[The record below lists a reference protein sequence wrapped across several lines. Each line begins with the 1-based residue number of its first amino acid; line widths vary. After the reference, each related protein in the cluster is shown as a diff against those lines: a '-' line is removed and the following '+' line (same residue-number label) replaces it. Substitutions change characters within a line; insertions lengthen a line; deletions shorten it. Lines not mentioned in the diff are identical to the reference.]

1 MPDVDW
7 QIYHS
12 INDFVARHD
21 WLGSLFKAIETYGT
35 ILIAVAAFAL
45 WFCSRPG
52 GDRKWKVAAGS
63 ALGSAALGI
72 LINRVIAAGYHRDR
86 PFISHP
92 SAHLWGPRKTDP
104 SLPSDHAT
112 AALAIAIAVL
122 LIDTGVG
129 LVFLALA
136 VLIAIGRVII
146 GEHYPGDVLTSTVVA
161 VVVAFV
167 VVRLGRPV
175 IVFLVRIV
183 ERVTDPLVALVWRS
197 RTSDT

>member
-1 MPDVDW
+1 VDW
-7 QIYHS
+7 RIYHS
-12 INDFVARHD
+12 VNDFVARHD
-21 WLGSLFKAIETYGT
+21 WIGSLFKAIETYGT

-45 WFCSRPG
+45 WFCARPG
-52 GDRKWKVAAGS
+52 GDRKWKLAAGS
-63 ALGSAALGI
+63 ALGAAALGI
-72 LINRVIAAGYHRDR
+72 VINRIVAAIYHRDR

-92 SAHLWGPRKTDP
+92 SAHLWGPHKTDA

-112 AALAIAIAVL
+112 AALAIAVAVL

-136 VLIAIGRVII
+136 VLIAVGRVIV
-146 GEHYPGDVLTSTVVA
+146 GEHYPGDVLTSTVIA
-161 VVVAFV
+161 VLVAFV

-175 IVFLVRIV
+175 IAWIVRIV

-197 RTSDT
+197 RARET